1 MVTSTSDAGTSDP
14 CGTSGSESAALAA
27 EGPVAT
33 VIKEFGVI
41 HLKNALS
48 EAEQAKLYKMISSH
62 VTTRPATNPIPANFH
77 LSSGEVGAKQRNQP
91 LHDCGELLYARF
103 AKEVAAQL
111 SPETISA
118 EPALAR
124 LARVHSGAQP
134 VRVDHVSGV
143 SYLAHSVLDTHQDGP
158 MPLYTM
164 SVALGDACDFV
175 VGAPLPK
182 GRKAYPTLRT
192 GTPATLLM
200 ASGDAIFFDGGSVSH
215 AVPRIHKGTAP
226 SYLRQLQQS
235 KGFQGARISVLFR
248 EPDGW
253 DAKYLG

>member
-1 MVTSTSDAGTSDP
+1 MMASPSGAGTSHP
-14 CGTSGSESAALAA
+14 CGTSGSESAALAT

-41 HLKNALS
+41 HLRNALS
-48 EAEQAKLYKMISSH
+48 EAEQAKLSKMMSSCA
-62 VTTRPATNPIPANFH
+62 TARPATHPTPPNFH
-77 LSSGEVGAKQRNQP
+77 LPSGEVGAKRRKQP

-103 AKEVAAQL
+103 AKEIAAQL
-111 SPETISA
+111 SPEIVAA

-134 VRVDHVSGV
+134 VHVDHVSGV
-143 SYLAHSVLDTHQDGP
+143 SYLAHSVLDIHQDGP

-182 GRKAYPTLRT
+182 GRKAYPNLRT

-200 ASGDAIFFDGGSVSH
+200 ASGDAIFFEGGSVSH
-215 AVPRIHKGTAP
+215 GVPRIHKGTAP
-226 SYLRQLQQS
+226 SYFRQLQQS
-235 KGFQGARISVLFR
+235 TGFQGARISILFR
-248 EPDGW
+248 EPG
-253 DAKYLG
+253 AGSR